1 MGEHLL
7 SWMTFAPVIG
17 AVVIMFI
24 PAERKEIIKTVAAA
38 AAAVPLVLSIQLF
51 LNFDRDSAAFQFIE
65 HYTWIKSFNIEYF
78 MAVDGLSVPMVLL
91 TALLSFLCII
101 ASWNIEKA
109 TKGYMALFLVLETGM
124 MGVFVALDFFLF

>member
-1 MGEHLL
+1 MGEHIL

-17 AVVIMFI
+17 AAVILFI
-24 PAERKEIIKTVAAA
+24 PAQRKEIIKTVAAA
-38 AAAVPLVLSIQLF
+38 AAAVPLILAVQLYI
-51 LNFDRDSAAFQFIE
+51 NFDRGSAAFQFVE
-65 HYTWIKSFNIEYF
+65 HYTWIKQFNIEYF

-109 TKGYMALFLVLETGM
+109 TKTSRIR
-124 MGVFVALDFFLF
+124 